1 MPAERRVRRQ
11 QRRVGIVHRDS
22 QKTRARILK
31 AATAEFAAK
40 GFAGARVARIA
51 HRARVNRAMLYYYY
65 GHKRR
70 LFEET
75 LRRATDRVLQ
85 VTWNAEDP
93 VASVLAWFRVATR
106 DPRVVR
112 LLQWESLEG
121 RSVGAEA
128 TGQRHNAFTSL
139 ARVFG
144 DDVHACHKA
153 LLVVSAAVVPVA
165 FPRLTQMFLGSRA
178 SEPVFASAHEDWIR
192 TLATSLTDAYGRPAD
207 KDSNA
212 TLR

>member
-144 DDVHACHKA
+144 DDVHACHPGASDRCA
-153 LLVVSAAVVPVA
+153 LAAVHRRPG
-165 FPRLTQMFLGSRA
+165 PRGRRSR
-178 SEPVFASAHEDWIR
+178 STTTTP
-192 TLATSLTDAYGRPAD
+192 GRAP
-207 KDSNA
+207 
-212 TLR
+212 TGER